1 MKNRLTVLEKRKLAL
16 KNTKIDELSNYLED
30 VWRFKVVPCGIPKD
44 NFEYFKRWIYF
55 KIHERNKKL
64 FYFIRDRVWPIK
76 FLDERPDGSLWFQKR
91 NNYGVLEYEIEI
103 MPTPP
108 ELTHYITCTKS
119 VFKPVGNCF
128 KVKVYYQ
135 PPGCVLSLTKTFPA
149 SDLDFNLSF
158 NLHLS
163 DFPELRQELR
173 EYTLNKVFDGT
184 IH

>member
-1 MKNRLTVLEKRKLAL
+1 LAL
-16 KNTKIDELSNYLED
+16 KNTKIYELSNYLED
-30 VWRFKVVPCGIPKD
+30 VWVFKVVPCSIPKN
-44 NFEYFKRWIYF
+44 NFEYFKRWI
-55 KIHERNKKL
+55 
-64 FYFIRDRVWPIK
+64 
-76 FLDERPDGSLWFQKR
+76 WFQKR

-103 MPTPP
+103 IPTPP
-108 ELTHYITCTKS
+108 EVTHYITCTKS

-135 PPGCVLSLTKTFPA
+135 PPGGGLSLTKTFPA

-163 DFPELRQELR
+163 DFPELKQELR
-173 EYTLNKVFDGT
+173 EYTLNKVFDGA